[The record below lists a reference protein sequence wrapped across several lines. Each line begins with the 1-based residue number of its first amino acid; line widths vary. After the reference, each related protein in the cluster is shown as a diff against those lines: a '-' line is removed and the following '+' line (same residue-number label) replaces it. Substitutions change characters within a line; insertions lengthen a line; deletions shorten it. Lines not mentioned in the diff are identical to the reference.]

1 MSKWGS
7 WLVASYLS
15 CIPVQLMSAAIHLSF
30 DNRQVH
36 EHLQLQE
43 TLQDVE
49 EESVQLRRNI
59 ARRSPALGT
68 PEAVI
73 EPERTSQVEVIQ
85 ILLCNKINDG
95 PTL

>member
-1 MSKWGS
+1 
-7 WLVASYLS
+7 
-15 CIPVQLMSAAIHLSF
+15 MSAAIHLSF

-43 TLQDVE
+43 TLQE

-59 ARRSPALGT
+59 ARKGPALGT

-73 EPERTSQVEVIQ
+73 EPERTSQVEVMQ
-85 ILLCNKINDG
+85 TLLCNKINDG

>member
-1 MSKWGS
+1 
-7 WLVASYLS
+7 
-15 CIPVQLMSAAIHLSF
+15 MSAAIHLSF

-36 EHLQLQE
+36 EYLQLQE

-59 ARRSPALGT
+59 ARKSPALGT